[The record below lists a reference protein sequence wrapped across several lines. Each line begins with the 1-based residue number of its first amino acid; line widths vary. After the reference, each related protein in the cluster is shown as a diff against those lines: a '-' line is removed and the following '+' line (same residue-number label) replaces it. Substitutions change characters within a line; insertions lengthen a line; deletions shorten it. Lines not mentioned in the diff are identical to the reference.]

1 MILARKNH
9 QEIYI
14 GLLMITRLAAG
25 LATTRG
31 VETGLDETVLT
42 TCLIAAGC
50 FLEPLLLHEQ
60 DTVLNFNYK

>member
-1 MILARKNH
+1 
-9 QEIYI
+9 
-14 GLLMITRLAAG
+14 MITRLAAG

-60 DTVLNFNYK
+60 DIVLNFNYK

>member
-31 VETGLDETVLT
+31 VETWLDETVLT
-42 TCLIAAGC
+42 TCLISAGC
-50 FLEPLLLHEQ
+50 FFRA
-60 DTVLNFNYK
+60 TSFT

>member
-1 MILARKNH
+1 
-9 QEIYI
+9 
-14 GLLMITRLAAG
+14 MITRLAAG

-50 FLEPLLLHEQ
+50 FLETLFLHEQ
-60 DTVLNFNYK
+60 GIMFNFLI